1 MASPSSLSDAELRAE
16 LTALGAT
23 VGPITAT
30 TRSVYEKQLE
40 KRRRS
45 GPPLPTA
52 TSSPIK
58 PNSPSKSPVRIKRKS
73 MITSTELVTDISRRP
88 SDRRSG
94 RQKGTRSEP
103 EDTSD
108 SEEPVDGAFQNE
120 ESIPEPRILRGRATG
135 VSQPQ
140 KKTPQS
146 SPTKKPANEIYPGL
160 SNTSAPIVVPKTT
173 PTPTVAP
180 SKVAQRTPTPPR
192 FSSIKR
198 FEPVSSY
205 GTSSSIYTSIPT
217 GPLTSTN
224 HTDLTSSYF
233 TQSRERPAFV
243 PTREQFGT
251 SRRIVQQEEQEY
263 EDDEEMDDEED
274 GHMESSRE
282 LSSSGPSSPLH
293 YFPPPRPR
301 PVKRSTVFATVTKI
315 PSRIVAAITAPFT
328 SSPKSVGYYDRRQPY
343 GFSGTYGGTTVRGR
357 GGLSPRGVD
366 VSRLILYSFTLLFIF
381 LLMAYL
387 ATVHTQLIV
396 NAGRIAS
403 NAAVETA
410 IFLYAYA
417 ILPTII
423 IGIIV
428 AIGMGAYFVNQRWL
442 AAQAEEKRAVFDLI
456 EKITDI
462 IRDSSEQGQTYVAE
476 PHVRDML
483 IPPSKRFRDSPEWR
497 RWQQAVNFINLNES
511 RVSTESR
518 IINGVECAVWRW
530 LPAKKTGWQG
540 NAFEGQSQLNVPDHA
555 LSHCL
560 KLRGMF
566 PSTQTSERD
575 GADVKSALLQK
586 LAPIRPLHVH
596 VEEGSKEGV
605 VFARFAS
612 FADCKDAFTTLHGTW
627 FNGQLVSAKYLR
639 DERYE
644 QRFPHAAGRQ

>member
-58 PNSPSKSPVRIKRKS
+58 PNSPSKSP
-73 MITSTELVTDISRRP
+73 ELVTDISRRP